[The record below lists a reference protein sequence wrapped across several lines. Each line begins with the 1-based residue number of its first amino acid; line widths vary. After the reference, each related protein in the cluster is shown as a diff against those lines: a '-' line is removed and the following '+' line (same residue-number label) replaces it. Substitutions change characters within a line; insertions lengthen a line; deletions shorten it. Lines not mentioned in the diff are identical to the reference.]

1 VTGARRLAPA
11 GWMTA
16 PETRAVI
23 AALEAAQ
30 AGSARFVGGCVRNA
44 LMGRPI
50 DDIDIATPLL
60 PDDVISALRAAGLK
74 FAPTGLAHGTVT
86 AIVHGRPFEITTLR
100 KDVETD
106 GRHAVVAF
114 TTDWA
119 QDAARRDFRLNAIYA
134 SPDGALFD
142 PVGGVEDALAGRVVF
157 IGDAQARIREDY
169 LRILRFFRLT
179 AQCSQTVDQAG
190 LVACGALSEGI
201 GALSA
206 ERVWKEIKKL
216 LAAPDPRLAL
226 AAMAASGILGRIL
239 PEARGLGVCER
250 LVAVDSDS
258 FFEPDAL
265 LRLLALMPDD
275 PQAARDLA
283 SRLKLA
289 NAERDRLV
297 AALGPWPNGA
307 AACDTRI
314 VSYLSARQ
322 VRRALYHLGAQ
333 AFRDRV
339 RLSWA
344 RDGNPRTHSQWRA
357 LLAMSEGWVR
367 PVLKLTGEQVTAAG
381 VPRGA
386 RIGAVMREVEAWWID
401 ADFPDDELSLIERLK
416 AVAQALG

>member
-1 VTGARRLAPA
+1 MSGGRLLAPA
-11 GWMTA
+11 GWITA

-23 AALEAAQ
+23 GALEAAQ
-30 AGSARFVGGCVRNA
+30 AGCARFVGGCVRNA
-44 LMGRPI
+44 LMGRPV
-50 DDIDIATPLL
+50 DDIDIATLL
-60 PDDVISALRAAGLK
+60 VPDEVIAALQAAGLK

-134 SPDGALFD
+134 TPDGALFD
-142 PVGGVEDALAGRVVF
+142 PVGGIEDALAGRVVF
-157 IGDAQARIREDY
+157 IGDAQDRIREDY
-169 LRILRFFRLT
+169 LRILRFFRLS
-179 AQCSQTVDQAG
+179 AQCSQSVDPAG
-190 LVACGALSEGI
+190 LAACGALAEGI
-201 GALSA
+201 DALSA
-206 ERVWKEIKKL
+206 ERVWRELKKL

-226 AAMAASGILGRIL
+226 AAMAASGVLARVL
-239 PEARGLGVCER
+239 PEACGLDVCDR
-250 LVAVDSDS
+250 IVAVDSDS
-258 FFEPDAL
+258 FFDPDGL
-265 LRLLALMPDD
+265 LRLLALMLDD

-283 SRLKLA
+283 RRLKLS

-297 AALGPWPNGA
+297 AALGQWSDGGVGV
-307 AACDTRI
+307 DMRI

-339 RLSWA
+339 RLGWA
-344 RDGNPRTHSQWRA
+344 RDSNPRTHSQWRA

-367 PVLKLTGEQVTAAG
+367 PALKLTGEQVAAAG